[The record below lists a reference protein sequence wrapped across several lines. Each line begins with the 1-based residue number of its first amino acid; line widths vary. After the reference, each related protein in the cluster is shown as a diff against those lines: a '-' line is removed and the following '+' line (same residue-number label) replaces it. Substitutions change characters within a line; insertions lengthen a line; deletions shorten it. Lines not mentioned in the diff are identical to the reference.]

1 MNRIVIDTNVIIS
14 AILFQNSQPAKA
26 IKFAKQLG
34 KILLSETI
42 FREIGN
48 TLSRPKFDRYLSL
61 DSRRQVL
68 SQLLLDSELIEITET
83 ITICRDLKDNKFWE
97 LAINGNA
104 DFIITGDQDLLVLNP
119 FRGIQIITVNE
130 FLKVN

>member
-14 AILFQNSQPAKA
+14 AILFQNSNPAKA

-34 KILLSETI
+34 EILLSESI
-42 FREIGN
+42 FREIES

-68 SQLLLDSELIEITET
+68 SQLLLNSELIEITET
-83 ITICRDLKDNKFWE
+83 ITICRDPKDNKFLE
-97 LAINGNA
+97 LAVNGNA
-104 DFIITGDQDLLVLNP
+104 NFIITGDQDLLVLNP
-119 FRGIQIITVNE
+119 FREIKIITVNE
-130 FLKVN
+130 FIKVN

>member
-42 FREIGN
+42 FREI
-48 TLSRPKFDRYLSL
+48 
-61 DSRRQVL
+61 
-68 SQLLLDSELIEITET
+68 
-83 ITICRDLKDNKFWE
+83 
-97 LAINGNA
+97 
-104 DFIITGDQDLLVLNP
+104 
-119 FRGIQIITVNE
+119 QIITVNE
-130 FLKVN
+130 FLKLD

>member
-14 AILFQNSQPAKA
+14 AILFQNSNPAKA

-34 KILLSETI
+34 EILLSETI
-42 FREIGN
+42 FREIQN

-68 SQLLLDSELIEITET
+68 SQLLLNSELIEITET
-83 ITICRDLKDNKFWE
+83 ITICRDPKDNKFLE
-97 LAINGNA
+97 LAVNGNA
-104 DFIITGDQDLLVLNP
+104 NFIITGDQDLLVLNP

-130 FLKVN
+130 FLKVD